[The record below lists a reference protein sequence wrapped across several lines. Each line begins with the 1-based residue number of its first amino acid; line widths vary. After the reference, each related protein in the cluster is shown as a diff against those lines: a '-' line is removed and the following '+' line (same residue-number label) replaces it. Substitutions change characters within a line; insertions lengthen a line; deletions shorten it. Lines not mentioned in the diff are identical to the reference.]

1 MRKLLLIIALATMTV
16 VANAQTVVAN
26 AQNKTNSAKV
36 AQEMVY
42 YYTTFNIVRVKNAAD
57 GKEIFVPFLG
67 SNTGGKMKECRNSDN
82 KIICFETTT
91 NGFNYITSLG
101 WELWWHDDH
110 YNAIQRWVIRKKIPK
125 QDLKKYME
133 EDMIL
138 TDSIESIPSAVEEL
152 QRLVK

>member
-1 MRKLLLIIALATMTV
+1 MRKLLLIIVIATMTV
-16 VANAQTVVAN
+16 VANAQN
-26 AQNKTNSAKV
+26 KV
-36 AQEMVY
+36 ATTKTTPEMVY
-42 YYTTFNIVRVKNAAD
+42 YYKSFDIVRVKNSAD
-57 GKEIFVPFLG
+57 GKEVFVPFLG
-67 SNTGGKMKECRNSDN
+67 TNTGGKMKECRNSNN

-125 QDLKKYME
+125 QELIKYIE

-138 TDSIESIPSAVEEL
+138 TDSIEKIPSAAEEL
-152 QRLVK
+152 QRMVK